1 MVSVSIKQVKLREI
15 NSERILLENIRFEL
29 EPGKIYTILGKN
41 GSGKSTLVK
50 SLTGLLN
57 GKFYS
62 VDGNVFFE
70 KEDVL
75 AMPQEKL
82 LLLRKNKIKYVF
94 QDAANSFDPLRPLQY
109 YFDLINQKNET
120 GALLEYFLLPKHEEL
135 FKLHSYEISGGMA
148 QRVSI
153 VLSLLARPRF
163 LILDEPT
170 SGIDPAITNLVLLK
184 LKDFVLEGNSVLLV
198 TQDIVFAE
206 KISDRI
212 SYLSGRKLTPFY
224 DTSEFFKISE
234 YSDFNFLNSQG

>member
-1 MVSVSIKQVKLREI
+1 
-15 NSERILLENIRFEL
+15 
-29 EPGKIYTILGKN
+29 
-41 GSGKSTLVK
+41 
-50 SLTGLLN
+50 
-57 GKFYS
+57 
-62 VDGNVFFE
+62 
-70 KEDVL
+70 
-75 AMPQEKL
+75 
-82 LLLRKNKIKYVF
+82 
-94 QDAANSFDPLRPLQY
+94 
-109 YFDLINQKNET
+109 
-120 GALLEYFLLPKHEEL
+120 
-135 FKLHSYEISGGMA
+135 MA

>member
-50 SLTGLLN
+50 SLTGLLD